1 MSELITA
8 QLFVIVNVSLLKY
21 LAEKIQTTKL
31 LRAFVINEVS
41 TEPFRQSFGSL
52 LLKAD
57 PENQSLDFEEQFK
70 DKHLC
75 QQFDSL
81 LNVTDPN
88 EVVLVEKKC

>member
-8 QLFVIVNVSLLKY
+8 QLFVIVNISLLKY
-21 LAEKIQTTKL
+21 LAEKIQTAKL

-41 TEPFRQSFGSL
+41 TEPFPQSFGSL

-57 PENQSLDFEEQFK
+57 PENQLLDFEEQFK

-75 QQFDSL
+75 
-81 LNVTDPN
+81 
-88 EVVLVEKKC
+88 

>member
-8 QLFVIVNVSLLKY
+8 QLFVIVNISLLKY
-21 LAEKIQTTKL
+21 LAEKIQKTKL

-41 TEPFRQSFGSL
+41 TEPFPQSFGSL

-57 PENQSLDFEEQFK
+57 PENQSLVFEEQFK

-75 QQFDSL
+75 
-81 LNVTDPN
+81 
-88 EVVLVEKKC
+88 

>member
-8 QLFVIVNVSLLKY
+8 QLFVIVNISLLKY

-41 TEPFRQSFGSL
+41 TEPFPQSFGSL

-57 PENQSLDFEEQFK
+57 PENQSLVFEEQFK

-75 QQFDSL
+75 
-81 LNVTDPN
+81 
-88 EVVLVEKKC
+88 

>member
-1 MSELITA
+1 M
-8 QLFVIVNVSLLKY
+8 NSLLLNFLSSSISPSSSTWQK
-21 LAEKIQTTKL
+21 KIQTTKL
-31 LRAFVINEVS
+31 SRAFVINEVS
-41 TEPFRQSFGSL
+41 TEPFPQSFGSL

-81 LNVTDPN
+81 LNVTDPD
-88 EVVLVEKKC
+88 EVVLVKKKC

>member
-1 MSELITA
+1 M
-8 QLFVIVNVSLLKY
+8 
-21 LAEKIQTTKL
+21 
-31 LRAFVINEVS
+31 S

-81 LNVTDPN
+81 LNVTDPD
-88 EVVLVEKKC
+88 EVVLLEKKMLIVPLDIETTSSAPQGPNITMPATWSKS

>member
-1 MSELITA
+1 MSKLITA
-8 QLFVIVNVSLLKY
+8 QLFVIVNISLLKY

-57 PENQSLDFEEQFK
+57 PENQSLDFEAQFK

-75 QQFDSL
+75 
-81 LNVTDPN
+81 
-88 EVVLVEKKC
+88 